1 MKTAEQIRMEIA
13 EIDKAID
20 DKIAEYRR
28 GTLPEDVLHDVKIRL
43 TSAKNTLLWVLKDEA
58 ESKADDVE
66 VWAEYSASADMTF
79 IMESIN
85 DGKTSTISVTG
96 FYYGEPNAEDT
107 EFFRGK
113 PTAICEL

>member
-1 MKTAEQIRMEIA
+1 MKTAEEIRAEIA
-13 EIDKAID
+13 ELDRAID
-20 DKIAEYRR
+20 ERIAEYKR
-28 GTLPEDVLHDVKIRL
+28 GTLSEEVLHDVRIRL

-58 ESKADDVE
+58 EPTTNDVE

-79 IMESIN
+79 VMEGRS